1 LISIKPK
8 EIKREDMKNG
18 TYQHK
23 DILKVFSDLS
33 PRSLVSWTEKG
44 LLTPDHGDATGRGT
58 MRKYSFDNVIQA
70 GVIRELMAYG
80 LTFREIILVADHW
93 KSEMKRFDYDCV
105 LFFQR
110 ATFKSSDKRMPHR
123 WDVGVVSKKKLD
135 QYKASSIFETF
146 VRDRN
151 EKELE
156 PSGPDVSYT
165 GALFINVTRIYQL
178 VESWLSH
185 K

>member
-1 LISIKPK
+1 
-8 EIKREDMKNG
+8 MKNK

-23 DILKVFSDLS
+23 DILRVYSDLS

-58 MRKYSFDNVIQA
+58 MRKYSFDNVVQA
-70 GVIRELMAYG
+70 GVIRELMAFG
-80 LTFREIILVADHW
+80 LTFREIILVNDHW
-93 KSEMKRFDYDCV
+93 KSEMKKFDYDCV

-110 ATFKSSDKRMPHR
+110 ATFKSLSDKTMPHR
-123 WDVGVVSKKKLD
+123 FDVRVVSMKKLD
-135 QYKASSIFETF
+135 QYKASTIFETF
-146 VRDRN
+146 AQDEN
-151 EKELE
+151 TKELV
-156 PSGPDVSYT
+156 PIGTDVSFT
-165 GALFINVTRIYQL
+165 GALFINVARIYQL